1 VSGVTSNLEQN
12 VTLDSAIEE
21 IIVSADE
28 ISRRVAELGRQISDD
43 YQDKNPLMVCVLRG
57 AFVFLADIIREIS
70 IPVELD
76 FIAVSSYGAATTTSG
91 IVRILK
97 DLDED
102 IKGRHVIIIEDIL
115 DTGLTLNYL
124 LKNLEARQPA
134 SLEVCVLAVK
144 GGKQKVPIDVK
155 YIGFLVPDKFLVG
168 YGLDYAQ
175 KYRNLPYIAS
185 LKT

>member
-1 VSGVTSNLEQN
+1 VASNLKQN
-12 VTLDSAIEE
+12 VTLDSGIEE

-28 ISRRVAELGRQISDD
+28 ISRRVAELGRQISED

-57 AFVFLADIIREIS
+57 AFVFLADIIREVS

-102 IKGRHVIIIEDIL
+102 IRGRHVIIIEDIL

-124 LKNLEARQPA
+124 LRNLEARQPS

-144 GGKQKVPIDVK
+144 EGKQKVPLNVK

-168 YGLDYAQ
+168 YGLDCAQ